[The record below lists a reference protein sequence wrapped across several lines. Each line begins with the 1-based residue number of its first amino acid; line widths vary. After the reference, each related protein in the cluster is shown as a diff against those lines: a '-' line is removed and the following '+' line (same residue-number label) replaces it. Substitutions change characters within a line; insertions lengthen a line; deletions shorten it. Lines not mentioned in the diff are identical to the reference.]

1 VYTIIYSKPNELI
14 KREETKMV
22 ASFDTNN
29 PGRNQVINIRVQ
41 EKQRNLI
48 DYAASILGKTRSDF
62 MLDVACRE
70 AEKVIHDRT
79 FFALDEEKYQEFL
92 DILDAPPQV
101 DEELRKFLTAKS
113 PWD

>member
-1 VYTIIYSKPNELI
+1 
-14 KREETKMV
+14 MV
-22 ASFDTNN
+22 AFFEMDN

-70 AEKVIHDRT
+70 AEKVICAQT
-79 FFALDEEKYQEFL
+79 FFALDEKKYQEFL
-92 DILDAPPQV
+92 DILDAPPKV
-101 DEELRKFLTAKS
+101 DEELRNFLAAKS
-113 PWD
+113 PWDKEWQK

>member
-1 VYTIIYSKPNELI
+1 
-14 KREETKMV
+14 MV
-22 ASFDTNN
+22 ASFEMDN

-70 AEKVIHDRT
+70 AERVICDRT
-79 FFALDEEKYQEFL
+79 FFALDEKNIKNFW
-92 DILDAPPQV
+92 
-101 DEELRKFLTAKS
+101 KF
-113 PWD
+113 

>member
-1 VYTIIYSKPNELI
+1 
-14 KREETKMV
+14 M
-22 ASFDTNN
+22 DN

-62 MLDVACRE
+62 MLDAAFRE
-70 AEKVIHDRT
+70 AEKVICDRT
-79 FFALDEEKYQEFL
+79 FFALDEKKYQEFI

-101 DEELRKFLTAKS
+101 DRELREFLAAKS